1 MKKFK
6 IKYLTCFVLTFT
18 TSLVFYS
25 FIEPKPTKPVV
36 YIIGDSTVATASP
49 QSIVQGWAGQLIALF
64 DTSKISVKDR
74 AVPGISSRTY
84 LTKAVHDKNMLRNG
98 MWDSIMTTL
107 KPGDFVIMQFGHN
120 DDSPLNDT
128 SRSRGSIKGIGNDT
142 LKMFNKFLQ
151 REEVVH
157 SYGYYIKKF
166 IQDTRLKGA
175 TPVLCS
181 PVPMNHWSDNGK
193 VIRNNNTY
201 GLWLSQVAK
210 ETNTTYIDFN
220 QLIADKYDQQGKD
233 SVTRK
238 YFTSDRVHTTADG
251 AKLSAM
257 CLAMK
262 LKETKKL
269 GLKKF
274 LKW

>member
-1 MKKFK
+1 MMRLKFK
-6 IKYLTCFVLTFT
+6 IYTGLALIFI
-18 TSLVFYS
+18 TSIALYS
-25 FIEPKPTKPVV
+25 FIEPKLSKPVV

-49 QSIVQGWAGQLIALF
+49 QSIIQGWAGHLIALF

-84 LTKAVHDKNMLRNG
+84 LTKAVHDKKMLRNG
-98 MWDSIMTTL
+98 MWDSILTTL

-128 SRSRGSIKGIGNDT
+128 ARSRGSIKGIGNDS

-166 IQDTRLKGA
+166 IQDTRSKGA

-201 GLWLSQVAK
+201 GLWLSQIAK
-210 ETNTTYIDFN
+210 QTNTAYIDLN

-238 YFTSDRVHTTADG
+238 YFTTDNVHTTADG

-274 LKW
+274 LK

>member
-1 MKKFK
+1 MRLKFK
-6 IKYLTCFVLTFT
+6 IYTGLALIFI
-18 TSLVFYS
+18 TSIALYS
-25 FIEPKPTKPVV
+25 FIEPKLSKPVV

-49 QSIVQGWAGQLIALF
+49 QSIIQGWAGHLIALF

-84 LTKAVHDKNMLRNG
+84 LTKAVHDKKMLRNG
-98 MWDSIMTTL
+98 MWDSILTTL

-128 SRSRGSIKGIGNDT
+128 ARSRGSIKGIGNDS

-166 IQDTRLKGA
+166 IQDTRSKGA

-201 GLWLSQVAK
+201 GLWLSQIAK
-210 ETNTTYIDFN
+210 QTNTAYIDLN

-238 YFTSDRVHTTADG
+238 YFTTDNVHTTADG

-274 LKW
+274 LK